1 MRLGALRLGGLHAT
15 ISPMPAE
22 QLIALEGALAE
33 LGTLYTVARTFA
45 ALQERAD
52 NTLLPRVV
60 ALGSKLRSL
69 VRAGH
74 LSEDALGSAAR
85 EIVTVG
91 SEWRY
96 ELEQVHSSA
105 VYRQAL
111 RAFAADRQGE
121 LAELIPQTFAGVRRI
136 SPAPALYFPIS
147 PSSGQ
152 RRPGSSPFLSAS
164 ECADKIA
171 QVLSEGLRPEEG
183 GTEWWERELPFI
195 ECAETATVLET
206 PIALR
211 LGAAEVCVATFIS
224 TDDAGYR
231 IFTPRLH
238 APMSIVL
245 AAEATDEWW
254 EAYEESYRAFREA
267 LQGQLQS
274 RGYEV
279 TTG

>member
-1 MRLGALRLGGLHAT
+1 
-15 ISPMPAE
+15 MPAE

-45 ALQERAD
+45 ALQERAE

-60 ALGSKLRSL
+60 ALGSRLRSL

-74 LSEDALGSAAR
+74 LSEEALGSAAG
-85 EIVTVG
+85 EIIAVG

-96 ELEQVHSSA
+96 ELERVRSSA

-111 RAFAADRQGE
+111 QAFAEDRQEE
-121 LAELIPQTFAGVRRI
+121 LAQLIPQVFAGVH
-136 SPAPALYFPIS
+136 PVCPPPALYFPVS
-147 PSSGQ
+147 PSSGR
-152 RRPGSSPFLSAS
+152 RRPGSSPFLTAS

-171 QVLSEGLRPEEG
+171 QALSEGLRPEEG
-183 GTEWWERELPFI
+183 GTEWWERELPSI
-195 ECAETATVLET
+195 ECAETAAALET

-211 LGAAEVCVATFIS
+211 LDAVRLGAADVRVITFIS
-224 TDDAGYR
+224 GDDTGYR
-231 IFTPRLH
+231 IFTPCLH
-238 APMSIVL
+238 APMSIAL
-245 AAEATDEWW
+245 AVQATDEWW
-254 EAYEESYRAFREA
+254 EAYEESYRAFRDA

-279 TTG
+279 MTE